1 MDADTE
7 IRLRLVEA
15 LTRTDGSMAR
25 NNPQQFVGV
34 VAEIEKYVKKEN
46 DAQAAAPAPQE
57 ETPAKRGRSKAD
69 TAVDFMA

>member
-25 NNPQQFVGV
+25 NDPKRFLGV
-34 VAEIEKYVKKEN
+34 VAEIEKYVKNKNE
-46 DAQAAAPAPQE
+46 AEAAAPAPQE